1 MPWTKLESKAPRWCL
16 HVPPREVPMKA
27 LKTGS
32 PTAPIGFKALK
43 QNFPVVLV
51 QPRPTF
57 AL

>member
-1 MPWTKLESKAPRWCL
+1 
-16 HVPPREVPMKA
+16 MKA